1 MGIDPADRRAVRG
14 LLQQAETLGAAAQA
28 VEAGRARIRGE
39 VEQRFV
45 ALRGQMVRRDL
56 ATMPLARLREVT
68 GERVRLGPLETAGFR
83 TVLDVLNT
91 LDTGPAPAPRIA
103 GLGERSITQ
112 IVAAA
117 RQLSAAAEDS
127 IRFHIELDPANAY
140 STDLL
145 VALHRLDR
153 VERALAQAR
162 AGDTTSVLAE
172 ELPARIGEAAP
183 ARGRVRHLF
192 ASLSARE
199 RAVAA
204 VSRIDELLGH
214 ATATGLVTST
224 GPDQIVGPLRSAGD
238 LVDAPVE
245 PGAVWEDFE
254 RRAPEYYGLLSQIVD
269 LGLDVAAAEGGLP
282 AEIAERVRAQQ
293 LDESYRRVALRGY
306 QAFGARFALVQ
317 RRVIIGDEMGLG
329 KTIQAIAALAHL
341 RTLGATHFLVVAPA
355 AVLVNWMREVE
366 ARSLLA
372 ARRLHGPERAG
383 ELRRWTRDGGV
394 AVTTFDV
401 ARSLAVPSD
410 VEIGMLV
417 VDEAHYIKN
426 PQALRSQAVRGL
438 ADRAGRVL
446 FLTGTPMENRVEEFR
461 ALVGYLQP
469 ELTTDPGTGPLRMAS
484 EAFRRAVA
492 PAYLRRNIDD
502 VLSELPE
509 LIEVEEA
516 EDFGPAEERA
526 YRHAVLAG
534 NFMAMRRA
542 AYPAPAAP
550 GSSAAPGGGVGGQV
564 GKLRRLLD
572 IVAEAAS
579 NRRKV
584 VVFSYFLDV
593 LTVVEQALRAE
604 LGGVVTV
611 VGPLDGGTP
620 ATARQRIVDEFSS
633 VAGPAVLVSQIAAG
647 GTGLN
652 MQAASVVI
660 LCEPQVK
667 PTLEQQA
674 IARCHRMG
682 QVRGV
687 QVHRLVST
695 VGVDR
700 RLREILAE
708 KRRMFDAFARRSAV
722 AEGTPD
728 AVDVSEQELARQIVE
743 AEQLR
748 IATEAATT

>member
-1 MGIDPADRRAVRG
+1 MGTDPADRRAVRA
-14 LLQQAETLGAAAQA
+14 LLGRTETLRAGAQA
-28 VEAGRARIRGE
+28 VEEGRRRIRGE
-39 VEQRFV
+39 VEQRFA

-56 ATMPLARLREVT
+56 ANMPVARLREVT
-68 GERVRLGPLETAGFR
+68 GERVRLGPLETAGFHS
-83 TVLDVLNT
+83 VQDVLNVF
-91 LDTGPAPAPRIA
+91 DAGPAPAPRVA
-103 GLGERSITQ
+103 GLGERSVTQ

-117 RQLSAAAEDS
+117 RQLAAAVEDS
-127 IRFHIELDPANAY
+127 IRIRIELDPANPY

-153 VERALAQAR
+153 VEHTLAQAR
-162 AGDTTSVLAE
+162 AGDAVAVLAE
-172 ELPARIGEAAP
+172 ELPARIHEAAP
-183 ARGRVRHLF
+183 ARGRLRNLF
-192 ASLSARE
+192 ASPSARE

-204 VSRIDELLGH
+204 VSRIDELLGQ
-214 ATATGLVTST
+214 ATGTGLVTFT
-224 GPDQIVGPLRSAGD
+224 GPNEIVGPLRSAGD

-245 PGAVWEDFE
+245 PDAVWKDFE
-254 RRAPEYYGLLSQIVD
+254 RRAPEYYGLLGQIVD

-317 RRVIIGDEMGLG
+317 RRVVIGDEMGLG

-366 ARSLLA
+366 ARSTLIP
-372 ARRLHGPERAG
+372 RRLHGPDRAG
-383 ELRRWTRDGGV
+383 ELRRWTREGGV

-401 ARSLAVPSD
+401 ARSLEVPAD
-410 VEIGMLV
+410 VRIGMLV

-426 PQALRSQAVRGL
+426 PRALRSRAVRGL

-446 FLTGTPMENRVEEFR
+446 FLTGTPMENRVEDFR

-469 ELTTDPGTGPLRMAS
+469 DLTTDPGTGPLRMAA
-484 EAFRRAVA
+484 EAFRHAVA

-516 EDFGPAEERA
+516 EDFGPDEERA
-526 YRHAVLAG
+526 YRHAVFAG

-542 AYPAPAAP
+542 AYPAPGTP
-550 GSSAAPGGGVGGQV
+550 VGQV

-584 VVFSYFLDV
+584 VVFSYFREV
-593 LTVVEQALRAE
+593 LAVVDQAVRAE
-604 LGGVVTV
+604 LGDVVTV
-611 VGPLDGGTP
+611 IGPLDGGTP
-620 ATARQRIVDEFSS
+620 ATARQRIVDEFGS
-633 VAGPAVLVSQIAAG
+633 VGGPAVLVSQIAAG

-667 PTLEQQA
+667 PTLEEQA

-695 VGVDR
+695 AGVDR
-700 RLREILAE
+700 RMREILTE
-708 KRRMFDAFARRSAV
+708 KRRLFDAYARRSAV